1 MRRRE
6 FIMFLGGAAVAQ
18 PIAARAQSSDH
29 LRHVAVLMVAEEG
42 NPVAQATLAVIREG
56 MAKLGW
62 TEGRNIQFEYRWA
75 GVDLGRIQQS
85 AKELIALQPD
95 VILTPGSSTA
105 TAVLLQQTHTIPI
118 VFANIIDPVG
128 QGFVA
133 SMSRPGGNA
142 TGLVNLETSMA
153 GKWIEL
159 LKEMAPH
166 LTRVVVPF
174 NPTTSPY
181 ADLYLNY
188 FRSVA
193 PPFGIEIIAP
203 PVADMA
209 AFEALAADEAHDT
222 STGFVPIPSTFMVGH
237 AADIAS
243 VMSRSRLPAVA
254 SMRTFAEAGGLAS
267 YGNDNMDNYRRAA
280 TFVDSILKGKKPSD
294 LPVQLPT
301 KFELVI
307 NLKAAKSLGL
317 TVSQVLLATADQ
329 VIE

>member
-1 MRRRE
+1 MKRRE
-6 FIMFLGGAAVAQ
+6 FIMLLGGTAVAR
-18 PIAARAQSSDH
+18 PSAARAQASDH

-42 NPVAQATLAVIREG
+42 NPVAQATLEVIREG
-56 MAKLGW
+56 LTKLGW

-75 GVDLGRIQQS
+75 GVDSGRIRQS

-105 TAVLLQQTHTIPI
+105 TAVLLEQTHTIPI

-133 SMSRPGGNA
+133 TMSRPGGNA
-142 TGLVNLETSMA
+142 TGLVNLETSIA

-159 LKEMAPH
+159 LKEMVPH

-188 FRSVA
+188 FRSAA
-193 PPFGIEIIAP
+193 PTFGVEIIPAP
-203 PVADMA
+203 VSDMT
-209 AFEALAADEAHDT
+209 AFETLATDQARDT
-222 STGFVPIPSTFMVGH
+222 NTGFVPIPSIFMVGH

-243 VMSRSRLPAVA
+243 VMSRSRLPAIA
-254 SMRTFAEAGGLAS
+254 AMRTFAEAGGLAS
-267 YGNDNMDNYRRAA
+267 YGNDIMDNYRRMP

>member
-6 FIMFLGGAAVAQ
+6 FIMLLGGAAVAQ
-18 PIAARAQSSDH
+18 PIAAWAQSSDH

-128 QGFVA
+128 QGFVV

-222 STGFVPIPSTFMVGH
+222 STGFC
-237 AADIAS
+237 
-243 VMSRSRLPAVA
+243 
-254 SMRTFAEAGGLAS
+254 
-267 YGNDNMDNYRRAA
+267 
-280 TFVDSILKGKKPSD
+280 SD
-294 LPVQLPT
+294 P
-301 KFELVI
+301 KYFHGW
-307 NLKAAKSLGL
+307 ACR
-317 TVSQVLLATADQ
+317 
-329 VIE
+329 

>member
-1 MRRRE
+1 MKRRE
-6 FIMFLGGAAVAQ
+6 FIMLLGGAAVAR
-18 PIAARAQSSDH
+18 PVAARAQSSDH
-29 LRHVAVLMVAEEG
+29 LRRVAVLMVADEG
-42 NPVAQATLAVIREG
+42 SSVAQAELAIIREG
-56 MAKLGW
+56 LAKLGW

-75 GVDLGRIQQS
+75 GIDPERIQQS

-133 SMSRPGGNA
+133 TMSRPGGNA

-188 FRSVA
+188 FKSA
-193 PPFGIEIIAP
+193 AQPLGIEIIAA
-203 PVADMA
+203 PVVDMA
-209 AFEALAADEAHDT
+209 AFDTLAADQARDA
-222 STGFVPIPSTFMVGH
+222 STGFVPIPSIFMVGH
-237 AADIAS
+237 AAEIAS
-243 VMSRSRLPAVA
+243 VTSRSRLPAIA
-254 SMRTFAEAGGLAS
+254 AMRPFVEAGGLAS
-267 YGNDNMDNYRRAA
+267 YGNDSMDNYRRVPI
-280 TFVDSILKGKKPSD
+280 FVDSILKGKMPSD

-317 TVSQVLLATADQ
+317 SISQVLLATADQ